1 MSATLA
7 AIAVTGLL
15 AATTPTVPESVVA
28 GDVGDA
34 RLVQFDGALVNSGD
48 GTTRFFVVLPDDAS
62 CPGDSA
68 NDQWRTHSFLV
79 PEDDDVLGLWF
90 GSSGPEPPW
99 ENDRYP
105 MFNVT
110 NGLPLAQMMLQRN
123 DVAGRPGFVEQS
135 VETSFADHAE
145 NGIVAGRY
153 RLGVACGYFRQT
165 TQYWD
170 LVVDISV
177 DGSGTPAGLQWT
189 VVAGE
194 GAAVPAPPFDTEKW
208 VGRAL
213 IAVGALAVLWLVVTR
228 RRPTPAST
236 TPHHLSKE
244 PRP

>member
-1 MSATLA
+1 MIGATA
-7 AIAVTGLL
+7 AVMAIGLL
-15 AATTPTVPESVVA
+15 VAATPTVPDAQVA

-48 GTTRFFVVLPDDAS
+48 ESTRFFIVLPDRAT

-68 NDQWRTHSFLV
+68 NDQWRTHTFLV
-79 PEDDDVLGLWF
+79 PENDDVMALWF

-123 DVAGRPGFVEQS
+123 DVAGQPGIVEQS
-135 VETSFADHAE
+135 VETSFSDHAE
-145 NGIVAGRY
+145 NGIVSGRY

-170 LVVDISV
+170 LLVDITAE
-177 DGSGTPAGLQWT
+177 GSGADGGLRWQ
-189 VVAGE
+189 VVEGE
-194 GAAVPAPPFDTEKW
+194 GATVPSPPFDTSKW
-208 VGRAL
+208 IGRAF
-213 IAVGALAVLWLVVTR
+213 IVAGALVVLWLVITR
-228 RRPTPAST
+228 RTSST
-236 TPHHLSKE
+236 TSNQPHPLAKE
-244 PRP
+244 TRS

>member
-1 MSATLA
+1 MTA
-7 AIAVTGLL
+7 AIAAVAAGLL
-15 AATTPTVPESVVA
+15 VVTTPTVPDSQVA

-34 RLVQFDGALVNSGD
+34 RLVQYDGTLVNTGD
-48 GTTRFFVVLPDDAS
+48 GTTRFFIVLPDGAT

-68 NDQWRTHSFLV
+68 NDQWRTHTFLV

-99 ENDRYP
+99 EDDRYP
-105 MFNVT
+105 MFNVA

-123 DVAGRPGFVEQS
+123 DVAGRPGVVEQS
-135 VETSFADHAE
+135 VETSFAEHAE
-145 NGIVAGRY
+145 NGIVDGRY
-153 RLGVACGYFRQT
+153 RLGTACGYFRQT

-177 DGSGTPAGLQWT
+177 DGSATPDGLQWR

-213 IAVGALAVLWLVVTR
+213 IAIGALAVLWLVVTR
-228 RRPTPAST
+228 RRPARPPISSHRLAKETP
-236 TPHHLSKE
+236 P
-244 PRP
+244 